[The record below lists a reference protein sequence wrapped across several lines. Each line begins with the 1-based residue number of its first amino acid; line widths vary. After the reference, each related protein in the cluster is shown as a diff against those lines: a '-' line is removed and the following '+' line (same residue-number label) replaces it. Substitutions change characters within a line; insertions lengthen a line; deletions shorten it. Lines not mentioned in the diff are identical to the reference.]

1 MTKVLLVTGASGFI
15 GRNLVRNLREKSYQ
29 VEEID
34 DNYFFENDWRIALT
48 ELLDTTKPTTVF
60 HAGACSNTLEQDVQ
74 YMMMRNYES
83 TKIIANWC
91 IARNSQLIYS
101 SSAAN
106 YGTTGHYPSNLY
118 GWSKYVAEDYVVK
131 SSGIALRYFNVYGPG
146 EENKKNMASFP
157 LQAYLKY
164 KLGDSIEIFPGSP
177 ARDFVYIADV
187 IDANLHAM
195 KNFEQLRGNY
205 FEVSTGIATTFEKLL
220 ELFDLPFNYTPPEEI
235 PIGYQFYTR
244 GNNSKWMKD
253 WTPSYNIE
261 NGLSEYKSYL
271 ENIAVN

>member
-1 MTKVLLVTGASGFI
+1 
-15 GRNLVRNLREKSYQ
+15 
-29 VEEID
+29 
-34 DNYFFENDWRIALT
+34 
-48 ELLDTTKPTTVF
+48 
-60 HAGACSNTLEQDVQ
+60 
-74 YMMMRNYES
+74 
-83 TKIIANWC
+83 
-91 IARNSQLIYS
+91 
-101 SSAAN
+101 
-106 YGTTGHYPSNLY
+106 
-118 GWSKYVAEDYVVK
+118 
-131 SSGIALRYFNVYGPG
+131 
-146 EENKKNMASFP
+146 
-157 LQAYLKY
+157 
-164 KLGDSIEIFPGSP
+164 
-177 ARDFVYIADV
+177 
-187 IDANLHAM
+187 M